1 MAQKQEQA
9 MAQETAASMAAP
21 EGAIWQ
27 AWLDAFI
34 HPKFETY
41 ARWYLWMNARWRR
54 ISLAVSLP
62 LLLIAILVVIAHD
75 TMYVGN
81 SIQALTLARFLS
93 YLGSPHGLFE
103 LFDLIAAAL
112 VAIVAIPA
120 IAAVFAHRSIGRYN
134 IRSYIA
140 YCTFM
145 QTLPMAC
152 VFLVL
157 GMIGYF
163 FLGSFS
169 SASFIGQAAD
179 YIFIYLPTYMAFGI
193 ASAGLSAATLRL
205 GFLMNLMLWAIYI
218 AIVLLVWQLLGHFL
232 VSLGFPV
239 L

>member
-1 MAQKQEQA
+1 
-9 MAQETAASMAAP
+9 MAQETAASMTAP

-41 ARWYLWMNARWRR
+41 ARWYLRMNARWRR

-62 LLLIAILVVIAHD
+62 LALIAILVVIAHD
-75 TMYVGN
+75 SMYVGN
-81 SIQALTLARFLS
+81 SAQALTFGRFLS

-103 LFDLIAAAL
+103 LFDLIAA
-112 VAIVAIPA
+112 
-120 IAAVFAHRSIGRYN
+120 VFAHRSIGRYS
-134 IRSYIA
+134 IRFYIA

-157 GMIGYF
+157 GAVGYF
-163 FLGSFS
+163 VFS
-169 SASFIGQAAD
+169 VFNFDSTAFIGQVAG
-179 YIFIYLPTYMAFGI
+179 FLFVYLPPNIAFGLI
-193 ASAGLSAATLRL
+193 STGLAAATLRFQL
-205 GFLMNLMLWAIYI
+205 FMYWMLIAIYI

-232 VSLGFPV
+232 VSLGYPV